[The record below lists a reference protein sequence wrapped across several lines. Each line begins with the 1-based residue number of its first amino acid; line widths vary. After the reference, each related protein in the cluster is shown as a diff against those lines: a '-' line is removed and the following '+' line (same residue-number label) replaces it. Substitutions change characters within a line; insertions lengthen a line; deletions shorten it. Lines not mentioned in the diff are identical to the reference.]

1 MSSSQKSVGSLVVTR
16 GLEWRIKLMLLKG
29 YEHALSSKEVTERD
43 LMYSIITV
51 DKTLYYNHGM

>member
-1 MSSSQKSVGSLVVTR
+1 MVSR

-29 YEHALSSKEVTERD
+29 YEPAVSSKEVTERD

-51 DKTLYYNHGM
+51 DNNTVL